1 MKRRTIKVMLCAG
14 LCAAA
19 IAGGAMFA
27 YADTTSTDTTE
38 ESRPEKPENDGS
50 VMAKITAVG
59 SSSITVVTADQP
71 QGGGHRGGAPA
82 DGETPAE
89 GETPPEK
96 PEGETPAEGETPP
109 EKPEGEAP
117 AEGET
122 PPELPEG
129 ETLPELPEGETPAE
143 GETPP
148 ERPEGETGEAGERHQ
163 MEMNFGTETTTITI
177 DSSTTITKNRGEET
191 LSISDLSVDDVIRVV
206 LDETT
211 AVSIE
216 VMK

>member
-1 MKRRTIKVMLCAG
+1 MKKRTIKLAICAG

-27 YADTTSTDTTE
+27 YADTTSTDATE
-38 ESRPEKPENDGS
+38 ESRPEKPEDDGS

-59 SSSITVVTADQP
+59 SDTITVVTADQP
-71 QGGGHRGGAPA
+71 QGGGRRGGAPA

-89 GETPPEK
+89 GETPPEL
-96 PEGETPAEGETPP
+96 PEGETMAEGETPPEKPELPEGETMAEGETPP
-109 EKPEGEAP
+109 EKPEGE
-117 AEGET
+117 
-122 PPELPEG
+122 
-129 ETLPELPEGETPAE
+129 
-143 GETPP
+143 
-148 ERPEGETGEAGERHQ
+148 TGEAGEGRQ
-163 MEMNFGTETTTITI
+163 MKMNFGTETMTITI

-191 LSISDLSVDDVIRVV
+191 LSLSDLDVDDVIRVI

>member
-1 MKRRTIKVMLCAG
+1 MKRRTVKVILCAG

-71 QGGGHRGGAPA
+71 QGGGRRGEA
-82 DGETPAE
+82 PAE
-89 GETPPEK
+89 GETPPEL
-96 PEGETPAEGETPP
+96 PEGETMAEGETPP

-122 PPELPEG
+122 P
-129 ETLPELPEGETPAE
+129 PELPEGETPAE

-216 VMK
+216 VME

>member
-71 QGGGHRGGAPA
+71 QGGGRRGEAPA
-82 DGETPAE
+82 EGETPPELPEGETMAE

-96 PEGETPAEGETPP
+96 PEGEAPAEGETPP

-122 PPELPEG
+122 PPEK
-129 ETLPELPEGETPAE
+129 PEGETPAE

-163 MEMNFGTETTTITI
+163 MEMNFGTDTMTITI

-216 VMK
+216 VME